1 MPPSTP
7 SATRRGRHNDTGAT
21 RIPRRPGVGC
31 APGPSPIPRSIN
43 AAEASVT
50 LPSPHRRRLA
60 RLLGA
65 WTAWSLVLAGLAAG
79 PRPAQAAAAQEIT
92 IAVARSPLTLPL
104 LVAESQGFF
113 AAEGVTVH
121 SLDCLGGQ
129 RCLKLLFDGAAQF
142 ATVSEL
148 PVMFASFE
156 RDDFAV
162 VATFVKSP
170 GDVKIVARRSA
181 GIATAADLRGRK
193 VGTVMRTSAHYAL
206 DAGLTFLDVDPRR
219 VTRVPLT
226 PEHLVDAFAR
236 REVDAVA
243 IWEPQAW
250 QARQA
255 AGPDAVVLPLPR
267 IYAETFDLVGLRPVI
282 ASRAE
287 ALGGVLRA
295 LKRARDHIA
304 GHPRE
309 VQALM
314 RQRLQLD
321 EAFVTATWKDFDFR
335 LGLEQSLATSLEA
348 EARWAQREGLVPAGA
363 ASPNF
368 LHVTWC

>member
-1 MPPSTP
+1 M
-7 SATRRGRHNDTGAT
+7 
-21 RIPRRPGVGC
+21 
-31 APGPSPIPRSIN
+31 
-43 AAEASVT
+43 T
-50 LPSPHRRRLA
+50 LPAPLRR
-60 RLLGA
+60 
-65 WTAWSLVLAGLAAG
+65 SLSRVACAVAAFL
-79 PRPAQAAAAQEIT
+79 PPWLPAPAAAAPAGPELT
-92 IAVARSPLTLPL
+92 IAIARSPLTLPF
-104 LVAESQGFF
+104 LVAETQGFF

-121 SLDCLGGQ
+121 ALDCLGGQ
-129 RCLKLLFDGAAQF
+129 RCLKMLFDGAAQF

-162 VATFVKSP
+162 VATFVRSP
-170 GDVKIVARRSA
+170 GDVKIVTRRSA

-219 VTRVPLT
+219 LTLVPLT
-226 PEHLVDAFAR
+226 PEHVVDAFAR

-255 AGPDAVVLPLPR
+255 AGADAAMLPLPR
-267 IYAETFDLVGLRPVI
+267 IYAETFDLVGLRPTI
-282 ASRAE
+282 AARAE
-287 ALGGVLRA
+287 ALAGVLRS

-304 GHPRE
+304 EHPHE
-309 VQALM
+309 AQALL
-314 RQRLQLD
+314 RQRLNLD
-321 EAFVTATWKDFDFR
+321 EGFVAATWKDFDFR

-348 EARWAQREGLVPAGA
+348 EARWAQREGLVPPGA
-363 ASPNF
+363 ATPNF
-368 LHVTWC
+368 LHVIEPGPLSRVAPETVTILR